1 MSTPGH
7 GAPEGCL
14 DLPVGEAVKVEVCAV
29 VDVEEHVADGVDVAE
44 GGGAVGEVPS
54 VLPLQLDV
62 EAGHHVQHRLGRGQQ
77 GEADQGGHQQDA
89 AQRGVNIIMTRLQ
102 CYIY

>member
-7 GAPEGCL
+7 GAPEGGL
-14 DLPVGEAVKVEVCAV
+14 DLPVGEAVEVEVGAV

-44 GGGAVGEVPS
+44 GGGAVGEVPA

-62 EAGHHVQHRLGRGQQ
+62 EAGHHVEHRLGRGQQ

-89 AQRGVNIIMTRLQ
+89 AQGESNI
-102 CYIY
+102 